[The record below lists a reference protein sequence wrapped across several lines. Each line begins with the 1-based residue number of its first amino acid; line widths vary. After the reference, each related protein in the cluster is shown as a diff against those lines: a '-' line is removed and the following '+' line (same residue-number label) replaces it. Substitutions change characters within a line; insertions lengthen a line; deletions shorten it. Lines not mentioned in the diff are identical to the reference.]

1 MRSFWLRGFA
11 AVALAAGS
19 FPLHGASDPLLLDDF
34 SSGGAQALIGTR
46 WEAFT
51 DRVMGG
57 RSDMAAGVAPM
68 DGEYVLRMTGAVS
81 LENNGGF
88 IQVRLPLPDS
98 RRTEAASFTGV
109 FLEVRGAPGS
119 YYIHL
124 RDNRTR
130 APWAYYRQR
139 IDVRDDWQTVRLPFD
154 AFESAGMLRSL
165 TPNVDRLQSVAIVAA
180 GEAFDADIM
189 VRSIGLYR

>member
-1 MRSFWLRGFA
+1 MRRIA
-11 AVALAAGS
+11 AVSLAAGS
-19 FPLHGASDPLLLDDF
+19 LPLLGASDPLLLDDF
-34 SSGGAQALIGTR
+34 SSGGADALIGTR

-57 RSDMAAGVAPM
+57 RSDMAAGIAPM
-68 DGEYVLRMTGAVS
+68 DGEYVLRMTGNVS

-88 IQVRLPLPDS
+88 IQVRLPLPDP
-98 RRTEAASFTGV
+98 RRIEAASYSGV

-124 RDNRTR
+124 RDDRTR

-139 IDVRDDWQTVRLPFD
+139 IDVREDWQTVLLPFD
-154 AFESAGMLRSL
+154 TFESAGMLRRL
-165 TPNVDRLQSVAIVAA
+165 TPDVDRLRSLAIVAA
-180 GEAFDADIM
+180 GEAFDADIT

>member
-1 MRSFWLRGFA
+1 MVTASFL
-11 AVALAAGS
+11 L
-19 FPLHGASDPLLLDDF
+19 LGASDPLLLDDF
-34 SSGGAQALIGTR
+34 SSGGAEAVIGTR

-57 RSDMAAGVAPM
+57 RSDMAAGIAPM

-98 RRTEAASFTGV
+98 RQLDAGAYTGV

-124 RDNRTR
+124 RDDRTR
-130 APWAYYRQR
+130 APWAYYRRR
-139 IDVRDDWQTVRLPFD
+139 IDVQESWQTVLLPFD
-154 AFESAGMLRSL
+154 TFESAGMLRSL
-165 TPNVDRLQSVAIVAA
+165 TPNVDRLRSLAIVAA
-180 GEAFDADIM
+180 GEEFDADIT
-189 VRSIGLYR
+189 VRTIGLYR